1 MQVRDYMQ
9 ALTVTVFPED
19 LLSTARRRMQELYIR
34 HLPVVV
40 TGNQIVGVITDRD
53 IRQAGLW
60 RDDFRNGL
68 DGNAAL
74 HVMTVQECM
83 TRDVHAVD
91 PATDLVEAG
100 AYLLDHKIDC
110 LPVVDDDGVLHGIIT
125 LSDFVRAYI
134 ERYGAPS
141 IAS

>member
-1 MQVRDYMQ
+1 MQT
-9 ALTVTVFPED
+9 LTITVFPAD
-19 LLSTARRRMQELYIR
+19 LLSTAHRRMHELYIR

-40 TGNQIVGVITDRD
+40 AGNQIVGIISDRD
-53 IRQAGLW
+53 IRRAGLW

-74 HVMTVQECM
+74 HVMTVKECM
-83 TRDVHAVD
+83 TRDVHAVC
-91 PATDLVEAG
+91 PETDLVEAG
-100 AYLLDHKIDC
+100 AFLLDRKIDC
-110 LPVVDDDGVLHGIIT
+110 LPVVDDNGVLHGIIT

-134 ERYGAPS
+134 EGHSAPR

>member
-9 ALTVTVFPED
+9 ALAVTVFPED
-19 LLSTARRRMQELYIR
+19 LLSTARRRMQELFIR

-40 TGNQIVGVITDRD
+40 AGNQMVGAITDRD
-53 IRQAGLW
+53 IRRAGLW

-74 HVMTVQECM
+74 HVMTVEECM
-83 TRDVHAVD
+83 TRDVHAVGLE
-91 PATDLVEAG
+91 TDLIEAG
-100 AYLLDHKIDC
+100 TFLLDNKIDC

-134 ERYGAPS
+134 ERHGAPS